1 MAEESE
7 LMEEVDPLEE
17 KINSLQSKSKKLM
30 ILLIIAFALA
40 IGSGAFAFVSSQG
53 TSAELAAMREIAEKI
68 DSGKEPAI
76 AGIDPS
82 REVGIIH
89 PLGNFVVNLLDPGNL
104 RYVNC
109 RIELEVEDLE
119 TVKDIG
125 DREALFKDAVIS
137 LIGNQTYEDVLGVE
151 GKSRLREE
159 LLIRFN
165 RLLPEGQV
173 TRVYLTEFVVQ

>member
-1 MAEESE
+1 MAEEKD
-7 LMEEVDPLEE
+7 LMQEVDPLEAQ
-17 KINSLQSKSKKLM
+17 IQSLQGKSKKLM
-30 ILLIIAFALA
+30 LLLIVALA
-40 IGSGAFAFVSSQG
+40 VALGSGAFAFVSSQG
-53 TSAELAAMREIAEKI
+53 TAAELATMREVAEKM
-68 DSGKEPAI
+68 DSGKEQAI

-82 REVGIIH
+82 REVGVIH
-89 PLGNFVVNLLDPGNL
+89 PLGNFIVNLLDPGNL

-119 TVKDIG
+119 TVKDID

-137 LIGNQTYEDVLGVE
+137 LIGNQSYEDVLGVE

-165 RLLPEGQV
+165 RLLPKGQV
-173 TRVYLTEFVVQ
+173 VRVYLTEFVVQ